1 MMVGA
6 DDPVCPCASAKAFES
21 WKQATPPAFASKSS
35 HNCAEF
41 NNSTGA
47 DCVKLCIIESQQGRN
62 YMFLEQFLNGL
73 TLGSTYALIALGYT
87 MVYGII
93 QLINFAHGEIYM
105 FGAFAGLLLVTV
117 FGVNLFVAL
126 IGAMLFCMLL
136 GVLVE
141 RVAYRPLRGKS
152 SRLSALISAIGV
164 SIFLSTLMA
173 LLRGTNTTRYPDIIS
188 RHTYTIGSVEISSLQ
203 IIILVVAALL
213 MVGLEMLI
221 QRTKIGKAMRACS
234 QDLDAS
240 ALMGINVNR
249 VISATFAIGSSL
261 AAAGGVMVG
270 IYYNAVWPYMG
281 TMAGLKAFAAAVLG
295 GIGSIPGAMIGGL
308 TLGVMEIMG
317 VAYLSSSYKD
327 AIAFAIL
334 ILVLI
339 IRPQGIMGKKL
350 VKKV

>member
-1 MMVGA
+1 MI
-6 DDPVCPCASAKAFES
+6 
-21 WKQATPPAFASKSS
+21 W
-35 HNCAEF
+35 
-41 NNSTGA
+41 
-47 DCVKLCIIESQQGRN
+47 QQ
-62 YMFLEQFLNGL
+62 LLNGL

-105 FGAFAGLLLVTV
+105 VGAFIGLFLVVNTGANIGIALL
-117 FGVNLFVAL
+117 
-126 IGAMLFCMLL
+126 GAMAFCMVL
-136 GVLVE
+136 GMLVE
-141 RVAYRPLRGKS
+141 IVAYRPLRGKA
-152 SRLSALISAIGV
+152 SRLSGLISAIGV

-173 LLRGTNTTRYPDIIS
+173 LIAQTNTRRYPEIINIQ
-188 RHTYTIGSVEISSLQ
+188 TYQLGSLQISSLQ
-203 IIILVVAALL
+203 IVILVVAALL
-213 MVGLEMLI
+213 MVGLQLMVMK
-221 QRTKIGKAMRACS
+221 TTIGKAMRACS

-240 ALMGINVNR
+240 YLMGINVNR
-249 VISATFAIGSSL
+249 VISFTFAIGSAL

-308 TLGVMEIMG
+308 TLGVMEVLG

-327 AIAFAIL
+327 AIAFGIL

-339 IRPQGIMGKKL
+339 VRPQGIMGQKIS
-350 VKKV
+350 KKV